1 MSEENPQQVEV
12 EEQSTQNEERT
23 TNDVVELEWTELS
36 SIVNMRSTIV
46 RIENDLANMMLAYEK
61 RKLIMLD
68 QISNLEDTVINTAKD
83 LQKSKGLNTDDTY
96 ELKLPNKEGEKG
108 YFIRKEQ

>member
-83 LQKSKGLNTDDTY
+83 LQKSKGLSTDDTY